1 MALNSS
7 EYYVKK
13 FKKKVILQNVNY
25 RDFNPIEDGLFRC
38 CSRIGGIFDSSLP
51 KIFHTYPT
59 MMKLEL
65 YLTQGR
71 PKKYVN
77 HVAHLLSSAGISIF
91 SSEISKF
98 CYINKYRY
106 RLDFDTYYIILL
118 IFPEPGIIAL
128 INMVTSLIMSAK
140 MATPGLL
147 KIKVF

>member
-1 MALNSS
+1 MLWGLKKFTTMMALNSS

-38 CSRIGGIFDSSLP
+38 CSRIGGIFGSSLP

-106 RLDFDTYYIILL
+106 RLDFDT
-118 IFPEPGIIAL
+118 
-128 INMVTSLIMSAK
+128 
-140 MATPGLL
+140 
-147 KIKVF
+147 